1 MKQYYI
7 YEIKQL
13 ANGEFEDNR
22 SWAYD
27 EDDTKA
33 RLKGESAYYA
43 KLSEAA
49 VSTYAKHSVI
59 LVSDE
64 AFPIMYKSFKHE
76 VEPEPEPEPE
86 PQPPEEEIPE
96 PLPDEPV
103 DEEPIEEPAITVE
116 TVVEDEPPKEE
127 EPIEEDLTD
136 EEMEEQTKAYEDE
149 IPAEEP
155 IVDETP
161 EE

>member
-76 VEPEPEPEPE
+76 VEPEP
-86 PQPPEEEIPE
+86 QPPEEEIPE

-103 DEEPIEEPAITVE
+103 EEEPIEEPAITEE
-116 TVVEDEPPKEE
+116 TVVDDESPKEE
-127 EPIEEDLTD
+127 EPVEEDLTD
-136 EEMEEQTKAYEDE
+136 EEMEELINEQTKAYEDE

>member
-76 VEPEPEPEPE
+76 VEPEP
-86 PQPPEEEIPE
+86 QPPEEEIPE
-96 PLPDEPV
+96 EVPIVEPVEEEPVV
-103 DEEPIEEPAITVE
+103 DEEPKEEEPVTEPIDE
-116 TVVEDEPPKEE
+116 EPVVEDEPQKEE
-127 EPIEEDLTD
+127 EEQPIV
-136 EEMEEQTKAYEDE
+136 
-149 IPAEEP
+149 EEP
-155 IVDETP
+155 IVDEIP

>member
-76 VEPEPEPEPE
+76 VEPEPEPEP
-86 PQPPEEEIPE
+86 QPPEEEIPE

-103 DEEPIEEPAITVE
+103 DEEPVITEEP
-116 TVVEDEPPKEE
+116 VVDDEPPKEE
-127 EPIEEDLTD
+127 EPVEEDLTD
-136 EEMEEQTKAYEDE
+136 EEVDEQTKAYEDE

-161 EE
+161 GE

>member
-76 VEPEPEPEPE
+76 VEPES
-86 PQPPEEEIPE
+86 QPPEEEIPE
-96 PLPDEPV
+96 EVPIAEPVEEEPIIEDEEPKEEEPVTDPV
-103 DEEPIEEPAITVE
+103 DEEPIVEEEPQ
-116 TVVEDEPPKEE
+116 KEE
-127 EPIEEDLTD
+127 EEQPIV
-136 EEMEEQTKAYEDE
+136 
-149 IPAEEP
+149 EEP